1 MRDADDDDATN
12 TDDQFPTVEVG
23 GTIRLGQFLKF
34 AGLAES
40 GAHARELITAG
51 DVEVDGQVETQR
63 GRQLHGGEVVTV
75 TTEYFEQTVR
85 VG

>member
-1 MRDADDDDATN
+1 MEIE
-12 TDDQFPTVEVG
+12 TVEVG

-40 GAHARELITAG
+40 GAHARELIAAG
-51 DVEVDGQVETQR
+51 DVEVDGELETQR
-63 GRQLHGGEVVTV
+63 GRQLRGGELVTV
-75 TTEYFEQTVR
+75 TTDSFERAVR

>member
-1 MRDADDDDATN
+1 MEIE
-12 TDDQFPTVEVG
+12 TVEVG

-40 GAHARELITAG
+40 GAHARELIIDG
-51 DVEVDGQVETQR
+51 DVEVDGQLETQR
-63 GRQLHGGEVVTV
+63 GRQLHGGEIVTV
-75 TTEYFEQTVR
+75 ITDEFERSVL